1 MKVRFNRFAVRYLT
15 ALLLGLLLLL
25 LHGWADGAL
34 PGIVLPK
41 SGAPWELGKLAYWP
55 MLAAIPVT
63 GRLTGGMR
71 KTASE
76 LLPAAVVT
84 APALFLA
91 CWGLSGLQTGWGGC
105 LLAWVALTAA
115 GTALSVRE
123 KPLKGGVWVLLAAAL
138 ALVYVLFSLLPPVWQ
153 PFLDPHSAAAM
164 ATLPC

>member
-15 ALLLGLLLLL
+15 ALLLGLILLLF
-25 LHGWADGAL
+25 HGWANNAL

-41 SGAPWELGKLAYWP
+41 SGAPWELSKLAYWP
-55 MLAAIPVT
+55 MLAAILLT
-63 GRLTGGMR
+63 RRLTGGVR
-71 KTASE
+71 QTAAE

-91 CWGLSGLQTGWGGC
+91 CWGLSGLQPGWGAY

-123 KPLKGGVWVLLAAAL
+123 KPMMGGIWVLLGLAL
-138 ALVYVLFSLLPPVWQ
+138 ALAYVLFSLLPPVWQ

>member
-15 ALLLGLLLLL
+15 ALLLGLVLLL
-25 LHGWADGAL
+25 LHGWADNAL
-34 PGIVLPK
+34 LGIVLPK

-63 GRLTGGMR
+63 GRLSGGMR
-71 KTASE
+71 RTAAE
-76 LLPAAVVT
+76 LLPPAVVT
-84 APALFLA
+84 ALALFLV
-91 CWGLSGLQTGWGGC
+91 CWGLSGLQPGWGVY

-123 KPLKGGVWVLLAAAL
+123 KPMKGGVWVLLAAAL
-138 ALVYVLFSLLPPVWQ
+138 ALAYVLFSLLPPVWQ

>member
-15 ALLLGLLLLL
+15 ALLLGLVLLL
-25 LHGWADGAL
+25 LHGWAGSAL
-34 PGIVLPK
+34 LGIVLPR

-55 MLAAIPVT
+55 MLAVIPVT
-63 GRLTGGMR
+63 GRLSGGVR
-71 KTASE
+71 QTAAE
-76 LLPAAVVT
+76 LLPAAVLT
-84 APALFLA
+84 ALALFLV
-91 CWGLSGLQTGWGGC
+91 CWGLSGLQPGWGVY

-123 KPLKGGVWVLLAAAL
+123 KPMKGGVWVLLAAAL
-138 ALVYVLFSLLPPVWQ
+138 ALAYVLFSLLPPVWQ

>member
-1 MKVRFNRFAVRYLT
+1 
-15 ALLLGLLLLL
+15 
-25 LHGWADGAL
+25 
-34 PGIVLPK
+34 
-41 SGAPWELGKLAYWP
+41 

-91 CWGLSGLQTGWGGC
+91 CWGLSGLQAGRGAY

-123 KPLKGGVWVLLAAAL
+123 RPVKGGFWVLLGLAL
-138 ALVYVLFSLLPPVWQ
+138 ALAYVLFSRLPPVWQ
-153 PFLDPHSAAAM
+153 PFLDPCSAAAM